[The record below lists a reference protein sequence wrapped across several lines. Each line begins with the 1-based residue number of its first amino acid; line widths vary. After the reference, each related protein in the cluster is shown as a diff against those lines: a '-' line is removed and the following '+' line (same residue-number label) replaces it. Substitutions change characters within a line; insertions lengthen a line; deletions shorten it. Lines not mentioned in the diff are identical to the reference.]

1 MSDIYINKKSMLI
14 ISTAISELLQKELT
28 SDEKVLAEQ
37 TLNKINKHINA
48 RSFFSQIPIKEIETI

>member
-1 MSDIYINKKSMLI
+1 MLI